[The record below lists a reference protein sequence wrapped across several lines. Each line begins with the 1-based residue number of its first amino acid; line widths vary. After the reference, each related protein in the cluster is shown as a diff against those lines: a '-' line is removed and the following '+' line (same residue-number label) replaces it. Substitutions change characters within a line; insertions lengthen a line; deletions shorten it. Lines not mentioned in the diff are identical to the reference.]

1 MSQENVE
8 IVANLV
14 DAWNRGD
21 VDGFLRLFDVDCEVI
36 FPPEVPEPGPF
47 RGHAQLRE
55 WAEGFLAAWESHTAE
70 IVELI
75 EKGDS
80 AVAVLRLVGRG
91 MGSGIAMEETDAHLL
106 VFRDGRIARWHNF
119 GDRSQALEAAGL
131 SE

>member
-1 MSQENVE
+1 VSQENVE

-14 DAWNRGD
+14 DAWNRGN
-21 VDGFLRLFDVDCEVI
+21 VDDFLRLFDVDCEVV
-36 FPPEVPEPGPF
+36 FRPEVPEPGPF

-70 IVELI
+70 IVELV

-80 AVAVLRLVGRG
+80 AVAMLRLIGRG
-91 MGSGIAMEETDAHLL
+91 TGSGIAMEETDAHLF
-106 VFRDGRIARWHNF
+106 VFRDGRIASWHNF

-131 SE
+131 PE

>member
-1 MSQENVE
+1 MSQENGE
-8 IVANLV
+8 LVANLV
-14 DAWNRGD
+14 DAWNRGN
-21 VDGFLRLFDVDCEVI
+21 VDGFLRLFDVDCEV
-36 FPPEVPEPGPF
+36 FFRPEVPEPGPF

-80 AVAVLRLVGRG
+80 AVAMLRLVGRG
-91 MGSGIAMEETDAHLL
+91 MGSGIAMEETDAHLF
-106 VFRDGRIARWHNF
+106 VFRDGRIASWHNF
-119 GDRSQALEAAGL
+119 ADRAEALEAAGL